1 MEGLASDIPS
11 PIDARGVGG
20 GRTAFVQR
28 TGSNVIDFVGVCV
41 RARARRD
48 GMFVRRL
55 RVNGD
60 ESIMP
65 CDAPC
70 LVLNVAPLAF
80 AFVSFLLRRA
90 VQRAEGEENKLIRAT
105 DLPSS
110 HNPLC
115 HPLLVLI
122 SPL

>member
-1 MEGLASDIPS
+1 MPVGWGW
-11 PIDARGVGG
+11 GVC
-20 GRTAFVQR
+20 TAFVQR

-41 RARARRD
+41 RARAQRD
-48 GMFVRRL
+48 AMFVRCL

-90 VQRAEGEENKLIRAT
+90 VQHAEGEDNKLIRAT
-105 DLPSS
+105 DLSSS

-122 SPL
+122 SLL